1 MIVPALRTVG
11 NIVTGDDMQTQ
22 VIVNCNVLQC
32 LLQLLQST
40 HKKSIKKEACWT
52 ISNITA
58 GTKEQIQAVIETGI
72 IGPLV
77 HLLQTAEFDIKKE
90 AAWAISNATSGGTHD
105 QIRHLVEQGAIKP
118 MCDLLLVNDSRIVTV
133 ALEGL
138 ENILKVGESIKEQ
151 GLSPNNAFADM
162 IDEAEGLDKIEG
174 LQNHENQDIYE
185 KAVKVL
191 ETYFDVDEGLDEN
204 LAPAMDAATGG
215 YQFGMPTEGAAEGA
229 GGFGAPATGFNFQNM
244 G

>member
-22 VIVNCNVLQC
+22 VIVNCSVLTC
-32 LLQLLQST
+32 LLALLQSN

-58 GTKEQIQAVIETGI
+58 GTKEQIQAVIDAGI

-90 AAWAISNATSGGTHD
+90 AAWAISNATSGGTHE
-105 QIRHLVEQGAIKP
+105 QIKHLVEQGAIKP
-118 MCDLLLVNDSRIVTV
+118 MCDLLVVNDSRIVTV

-138 ENILKVGESIKEQ
+138 ENILKVVW
-151 GLSPNNAFADM
+151 FAVLVLCWAPYP
-162 IDEAEGLDKIEG
+162 ICPFVVAEADYVILC
-174 LQNHENQDIYE
+174 NR
-185 KAVKVL
+185 
-191 ETYFDVDEGLDEN
+191 
-204 LAPAMDAATGG
+204 LARASRSRAWPQT
-215 YQFGMPTEGAAEGA
+215 THSRI
-229 GGFGAPATGFNFQNM
+229 
-244 G
+244 

>member
-1 MIVPALRTVG
+1 
-11 NIVTGDDMQTQ
+11 MQTQ
-22 VIVNCNVLQC
+22 MIVSCNVLQC
-32 LLQLLQST
+32 LLHLLQSS

-58 GTKEQIQAVIETGI
+58 GTKEQIQAVIDTGI

-77 HLLQTAEFDIKKE
+77 NLLQTAEFDIKKE

-105 QIRHLVEQGAIKP
+105 QIRVLVEQGAIKP

-151 GLSPNNAFADM
+151 GLAPNNPYADM

-191 ETYFDVDEGLDEN
+191 ETYFDVDDGLDEN
-204 LAPAMDAATGG
+204 LAPAMDAGG
-215 YQFGMPTEGAAEGA
+215 YQFGMPTDDSAP
-229 GGFGAPATGFNFQNM
+229 GFGAPAAGFNFQNM